1 MSKTRTEWFSTFRYM
16 VPADYENWMEKLA
29 ADGWNI
35 DKIGQWSSIRM
46 VFKKTD
52 PKQYRYIFDIH
63 TSAKRDYL
71 ETYRQFGWEF
81 VGQMASCFIWRK
93 EYTAIRPESFT
104 DLESIE
110 KRNRNVMNAVM
121 VSFILFTVIT
131 LVMIAATLLS
141 SSSMSSEETL
151 QMVLFTA
158 CAALFSTY
166 LGWVVWKIY
175 HNRDR

>member
-1 MSKTRTEWFSTFRYM
+1 MSKTRTEWFSTFRYV
-16 VPADYENWMEKLA
+16 VPADYENWMKNWL
-29 ADGWNI
+29 
-35 DKIGQWSSIRM
+35 
-46 VFKKTD
+46 
-52 PKQYRYIFDIH
+52 
-63 TSAKRDYL
+63 
-71 ETYRQFGWEF
+71 
-81 VGQMASCFIWRK
+81 QMAGISIKSVNGVPSAWYSKKQIRNNIGTSLTFITAQSVIISKPTANLVGNLSVKWQAFHWRK